1 MDVRRYNFCI
11 FGFGLDDAC
20 VAGTVRD
27 LPCWEALKRT
37 CAWACRELSC
47 ATLPAPAALALMASM
62 VCLLDSGCLR
72 GVSA

>member
-1 MDVRRYNFCI
+1 VDVRRYNFCI

-27 LPCWEALKRT
+27 LPCREALKRT

-47 ATLPAPAALALMASM
+47 ATLPALMASM